1 VNGGLNRTASIA
13 PVAVCWND
21 RQSHALLTT
30 GKEAFALGTLA
41 CKLTPMEHRHPIYHP
56 RSDRTRTMV
65 RGIHPAGVEK
75 AGKAMTGPRER
86 RNCMPIP

>member
-1 VNGGLNRTASIA
+1 MNGGLNRTASIA

-41 CKLTPMEHRHPIYHP
+41 CKLTPMEHRHPIHP

-65 RGIHPAGVEK
+65 RGHSSC
-75 AGKAMTGPRER
+75 R
-86 RNCMPIP
+86 RLKGLEGHDGTT